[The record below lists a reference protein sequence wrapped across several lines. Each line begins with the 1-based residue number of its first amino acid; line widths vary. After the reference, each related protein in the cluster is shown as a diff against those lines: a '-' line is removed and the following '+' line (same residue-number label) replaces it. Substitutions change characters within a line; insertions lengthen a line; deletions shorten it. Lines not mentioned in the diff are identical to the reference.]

1 MKKFYVKFSQDPNFF
16 ENSKKKKKY
25 IYIYQSAEILSKIL
39 LKPWFYDFRLKNLK
53 LSNLSLF
60 KLKSLFSS
68 SKTSFTNE
76 IIKDVSLCVI
86 P

>member
-16 ENSKKKKKY
+16 ENSIKKKKKKN
-25 IYIYQSAEILSKIL
+25 QSAEILSKIL

>member
-1 MKKFYVKFSQDPNFF
+1 MKKFYVKFSQDPSFF
-16 ENSKKKKKY
+16 ENSKKKKN
-25 IYIYQSAEILSKIL
+25 QSAEILSKIL